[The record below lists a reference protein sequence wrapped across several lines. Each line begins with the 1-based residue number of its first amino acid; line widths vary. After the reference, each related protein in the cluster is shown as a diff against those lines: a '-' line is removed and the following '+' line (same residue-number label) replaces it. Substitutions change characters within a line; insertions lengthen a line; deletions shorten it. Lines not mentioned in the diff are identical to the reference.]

1 MAEHERRYGRGETVV
16 KLEHYLS
23 ALARKP
29 RASMNALAVRRLG
42 GIWEKTR
49 LQLCAQRD
57 GYREFTRILMLN
69 GEYPHEEVTS
79 ALETALD
86 MGKATES
93 TVRQLILN
101 SRQEPAKPVLV
112 PAALSNLALR
122 APDLSVYDLL
132 AARGDDR

>member
-1 MAEHERRYGRGETVV
+1 
-16 KLEHYLS
+16 
-23 ALARKP
+23 
-29 RASMNALAVRRLG
+29 
-42 GIWEKTR
+42 
-49 LQLCAQRD
+49 
-57 GYREFTRILMLN
+57 MLN

-93 TVRQLILN
+93 TVRQLILK
-101 SRQEPAKPVLV
+101 SKQEPAKPVLV

-132 AARGDDR
+132 AVRGDDR